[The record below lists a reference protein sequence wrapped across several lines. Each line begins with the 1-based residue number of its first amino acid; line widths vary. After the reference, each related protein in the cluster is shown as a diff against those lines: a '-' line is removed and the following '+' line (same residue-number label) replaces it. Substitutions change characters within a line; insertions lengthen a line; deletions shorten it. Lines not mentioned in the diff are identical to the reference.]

1 MTKDV
6 GGPNDER
13 PNSTSP
19 VPGASPATTPR
30 RRFLLSDAIVLVLA
44 TAVGLA
50 VVRPYYATMKLLDW
64 APPIGPAPPF
74 NGWIKGLW
82 GCLVLAAPLA
92 MAWTLAIL
100 ALRLRRPRDRWRRL
114 VRQPG
119 LVAGL
124 MAALVLAWR
133 LAGFATMC
141 ARLIDRPHLN
151 ILTVKSLGLGGTW
164 GGWPPDHLL
173 FETDHFLDTMATI
186 GVAVASAWLLLLAT
200 GRWSPE
206 RSWIDRAGRALGG
219 FWIACLPLTSW
230 WDFHARF

>member
-1 MTKDV
+1 M
-6 GGPNDER
+6 
-13 PNSTSP
+13 
-19 VPGASPATTPR
+19 ATG
-30 RRFLLSDAIVLVLA
+30 RRFLLSDAIMLVVA

-64 APPIGPAPPF
+64 VPPIPSAAPF

-100 ALRLRRPRDRWRRL
+100 GLRFRRPRDRWSRL

-133 LAGFATMC
+133 LVGFAIMC
-141 ARLIDRPHLN
+141 VRVDGQKNLS
-151 ILTVKSLGLGGTW
+151 ILTVRHGALSGYW
-164 GGWPPDHLL
+164 GGWPPPYLL
-173 FETDHFLDTMATI
+173 FETDHYLDTMATI
-186 GVAVASAWLLLLAT
+186 GVAVASSWILMLAS
-200 GRWSPE
+200 GRWRPE
-206 RSWIDRAGRALGG
+206 RSWIDRAGRALGW
-219 FWIACLPLTSW
+219 FWIAILPLTSW

>member
-1 MTKDV
+1 M
-6 GGPNDER
+6 
-13 PNSTSP
+13 
-19 VPGASPATTPR
+19 ATG

-50 VVRPYYATMKLLDW
+50 VVRPYYATMTLLDW
-64 APPIGPAPPF
+64 APPIPQAAPF

-82 GCLVLAAPLA
+82 GCLVLAAPLV

-100 ALRLRRPRDRWRRL
+100 ALRLRRPRDRWIRL

-124 MAALVLAWR
+124 MAASVLAWR
-133 LAGFATMC
+133 LLGFATMYP
-141 ARLIDRPHLN
+141 RVIGRPRLN
-151 ILTVKSLGLGGTW
+151 ILTVRSGALSGIWG

-173 FETDHFLDTMATI
+173 FETDHFLDTMAII
-186 GVAVASAWLLLLAT
+186 GVAVASSWILLLAS
-200 GRWSPE
+200 GRWRPE
-206 RSWIDRAGRALGG
+206 RSWIDRAGRVLGW
-219 FWIACLPLTSW
+219 FWIAALPLTSW